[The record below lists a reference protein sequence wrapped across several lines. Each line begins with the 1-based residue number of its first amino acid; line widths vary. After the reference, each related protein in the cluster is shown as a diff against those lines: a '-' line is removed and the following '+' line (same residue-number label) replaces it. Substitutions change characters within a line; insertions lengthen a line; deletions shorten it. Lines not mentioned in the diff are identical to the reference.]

1 MIEMRTV
8 CNVVGPGSGSSG
20 CVPRKRWTNG
30 SNYPEITIPGAPD
43 HGIFDPSV
51 AGNGAG
57 KLYMTLS
64 GVAST
69 IPGGGFDTLA
79 VRTYLASSSDR
90 GKTWQLGGVVSP
102 DVQVK
107 VKGDRGSWQSGS
119 HRPSF
124 MPQRSRWKVVWHQ
137 YLAVRGPEIYPRMVT
152 KRPRRTRGRSPETLR
167 RQRLR

>member
-1 MIEMRTV
+1 MIEMRTLAV
-8 CNVVGPGSGSSG
+8 MLLGLVLAYPVAFPASAGQ
-20 CVPRKRWTNG
+20 NG

-51 AGNGAG
+51 ASNGAG

-90 GKTWQLGGVVSP
+90 GKTGG
-102 DVQVK
+102 
-107 VKGDRGSWQSGS
+107 
-119 HRPSF
+119 
-124 MPQRSRWKVVWHQ
+124 SRV
-137 YLAVRGPEIYPRMVT
+137 LSVRT
-152 KRPRRTRGRSPETLR
+152 CK
-167 RQRLR
+167 